1 MKTTLLSLAA
11 IVVLASAAPAFA
23 QAKDTA
29 ITVTRRT
36 LDREDK
42 AGRPRQNRAELTR
55 GLHITVKNSGT
66 KPQAAGEVEWAILV
80 ARSGPKRA
88 LLSTGKEP
96 LKALAAGQEQSF
108 DVGAVPVAQNGGKK
122 QDMEY
127 RVIVRR
133 SGEEAGKVA
142 SIPSFDQQ
150 AKAAHSADGKKEK

>member
-1 MKTTLLSLAA
+1 MKAILRSLAA
-11 IVVLASAAPAFA
+11 MVVLASATPAFA
-23 QAKDTA
+23 QIKDTA

-42 AGRPRQNRAELTR
+42 LGRPRQNRVELTK

-96 LKALAAGQEQSF
+96 VKALAAGQEESF
-108 DVGAVPVAQNGGKK
+108 DVGAAPVARNGAEK

-133 SGEEAGKVA
+133 GGAEAGKVV

-150 AKAAHSADGKKEK
+150 AAAAHSADGKKEK